1 MSSTNHTIRL
11 IQIPIP
17 GTFAVGRKQTITYET
32 GRKQHKPHKER
43 SDIGSTHKE
52 HKPHKERSDIGSTHG
67 THNKKRKTESKPRV
81 LCKIKIQCAC
91 DGCNTKISAKL
102 AALKAHHKKYHSAI
116 LSLKA
121 LRKLYK
127 GKFMGHFLI
136 SYMMNF
142 NKKMPQ
148 LCY

>member
-1 MSSTNHTIRL
+1 MATVFISWLRWVSSTNHTIRL

-67 THNKKRKTESKPRV
+67 THNKKRKTESKPRDPYNKT
-81 LCKIKIQCAC
+81 KIECAC
-91 DGCNTKISAKL
+91 CNKMISAKL
-102 AALKAHHKKYHSAI
+102 ASLKAHHKTHHNAN

-127 GKFMGHFLI
+127 GKCME
-136 SYMMNF
+136 
-142 NKKMPQ
+142 NK
-148 LCY
+148 LWYDEF